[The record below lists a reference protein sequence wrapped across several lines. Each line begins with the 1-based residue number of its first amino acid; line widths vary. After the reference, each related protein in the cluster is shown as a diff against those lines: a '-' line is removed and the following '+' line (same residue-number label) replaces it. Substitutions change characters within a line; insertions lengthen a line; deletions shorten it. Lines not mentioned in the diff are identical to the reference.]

1 MVLACVL
8 FVIGLLMLYYGA
20 EWLVKG
26 ASSLARSL
34 GLTPLVIG
42 LTVVAF
48 GTSAPELV
56 VSIIS
61 SFQEKSMIAVGNV
74 VGSNIC
80 NIALVLG
87 LASLFM
93 PIKSN
98 ESVVKRDIPIML
110 GISLYLMLISLNST
124 IGRLEGATLL
134 CGIIIYVCLNYYYAV
149 KGTKQASSRE
159 KFSKELAAEDVEH
172 IPSRARQIALI
183 VAGILFVVAGAQ
195 VLIDS
200 AVKIMHT
207 FGISEKF
214 IGLTVVAL
222 GTSLPELLGG
232 KKAYSPAFYST
243 GIFIVSI
250 LIGMGA
256 GLITGCIGAGGGFI
270 IAPALM
276 SAGIKGILAV
286 GTDLFHIFAKAIM
299 GSVIHRKLGNVS
311 VPLAIVF
318 LIGAIIGATAGGVL
332 NRVLYEI
339 NPVLSDAFI
348 TTVYSLMLGFL
359 GTYALIDFL
368 KARKAP
374 GTADEGAHG
383 GKSEG
388 ADMGGLP
395 KKLQAVKIP
404 PLVKFD
410 FDLVPGG
417 RGISWV
423 FLVLSGA
430 LVGLAAGIMGVGGG
444 FLTFP
449 IFVYVL
455 GVSSMTTV
463 GTDIFQIVFTA
474 GYASISQYAIYGF
487 IFYTLAMGMLLGSLL
502 GIQVGALVTKVV
514 PGITIRGFYAMA
526 VLAGFINRIFALP
539 AKLNAM
545 DVIKIDPGTA
555 SVLESIGVWAFFIV
569 IGVFS
574 VWVIGTFL
582 TNIPKLKGEEV

>member
-1 MVLACVL
+1 MNFFKQLGS
-8 FVIGLLMLYYGA
+8 FMMMGA
-20 EWLVKG
+20 RAHAKWELNV
-26 ASSLARSL
+26 SNTIL
-34 GLTPLVIG
+34 GDKKRL
-42 LTVVAF
+42 
-48 GTSAPELV
+48 
-56 VSIIS
+56 
-61 SFQEKSMIAVGNV
+61 
-74 VGSNIC
+74 
-80 NIALVLG
+80 LVLG
-87 LASLFM
+87 LLT
-93 PIKSN
+93 
-98 ESVVKRDIPIML
+98 IPVIL
-110 GISLYLMLISLNST
+110 GSIAFADQV
-124 IGRLEGATLL
+124 GGA
-134 CGIIIYVCLNYYYAV
+134 
-149 KGTKQASSRE
+149 
-159 KFSKELAAEDVEH
+159 
-172 IPSRARQIALI
+172 
-183 VAGILFVVAGAQ
+183 
-195 VLIDS
+195 
-200 AVKIMHT
+200 
-207 FGISEKF
+207 
-214 IGLTVVAL
+214 
-222 GTSLPELLGG
+222 LPELLGG

-359 GTYALIDFL
+359 GIYSLIDFL

-374 GTADEGAHG
+374 GAADEGAHG

-502 GIQVGALVTKVV
+502 GIQIGALVTKVV

-526 VLAGFINRIFALP
+526 VLAGFVNRIFALP